1 MLISFEGID
10 GSGKSTQIHLLSNY
24 LIKSGF
30 ELVNVREPGGTGFS
44 EAIREILL
52 SGKYDINPIAE
63 LMLFDSARSQ
73 LINEVIKPALEQG
86 IIVICDRFF
95 DSTTAYQ
102 GYGRGLDLSSV
113 ETINNIA
120 VNGLKPDIT
129 FFLDIS
135 IETSILRTKNK
146 KYDRIE
152 SAGFD
157 FYKKVRNGF
166 LTIAAQEPDRIV
178 VINSE
183 NAKSETH
190 QMILNYLFMKFPNK
204 FNLKK

>member
-10 GSGKSTQIHLLSNY
+10 GSGKSTQIQLLSNY
-24 LIKSGF
+24 LIESGF
-30 ELVNVREPGGTGFS
+30 ELLNVREPGGTEFS

-52 SGKYDINPIAE
+52 SEKYDITAIAE

-73 LINEVIKPALEQG
+73 LIHEVIKPALEKG
-86 IIVICDRFF
+86 KIVICDRFF

-102 GYGRGLDLSSV
+102 GYGRGIDLSSV
-113 ETINNIA
+113 EIINHVA

-152 SAGFD
+152 SAGVD
-157 FYKKVRNGF
+157 FYERVRNGF
-166 LTIAAQEPDRIV
+166 LTIASQEPDRFVI
-178 VINSE
+178 INSE
-183 NAKSETH
+183 GEKSETH
-190 QMILNYLFMKFPNK
+190 QLILNNLHSKFPNK
-204 FNLKK
+204 FKFKI